1 MYSTKTIAATLMA
14 FVTVSCSQTP
24 PRHVELHLPV
34 PQTLTNPSSTAGEN
48 WASQP
53 EEITRRAKTNTP
65 SVTEEWLPDDLWD
78 RIRAGFQLSD
88 YTHDTL
94 PKTLSWYRQRQ
105 YHMDRVVE
113 QSAPYLH
120 FVLEEVEKR
129 GMPSEIALLPVVE
142 SDYRPFAYSRSG
154 AAGIWQFIPSTGK
167 HYGLKQ
173 NEWYDGRRD
182 IHASTRAALDFL
194 QDLYERLDNDWL
206 LALAAYNS
214 GGSTVERA
222 VRKVRRQG
230 KSGDFWSIRPLLP
243 EETRHYIPKLLAISA
258 IVRDPAFYDVS
269 LKKIP
274 NEPHLTRLQIDSQI
288 SLTVAAR
295 LAQLSIDEFRQ
306 LNPGFNRLVTPPNGP
321 HDLLLPIDK
330 AARFKWALSQLPPDE
345 RTGWFYHTVAS
356 GENLGSIARR
366 YGTTVVALVKAN
378 ELRSSTIH
386 PGDKLKVDVA
396 GASSLHTRQTSP
408 ITPGANQITTH
419 TVANGDTLWEL
430 ARRYRVTITQLA
442 EWNAITAS
450 SPLMPGQKLVIQPPN
465 NT

>member
-1 MYSTKTIAATLMA
+1 
-14 FVTVSCSQTP
+14 
-24 PRHVELHLPV
+24 
-34 PQTLTNPSSTAGEN
+34 
-48 WASQP
+48 
-53 EEITRRAKTNTP
+53 
-65 SVTEEWLPDDLWD
+65 
-78 RIRAGFQLSD
+78 
-88 YTHDTL
+88 
-94 PKTLSWYRQRQ
+94 
-105 YHMDRVVE
+105 MDRVVE

-129 GMPSEIALLPVVE
+129 GMPTEIALLPVVE

-182 IHASTRAALDFL
+182 IHASTHAALDFL

-214 GGSTVERA
+214 GGFTVERA
-222 VRKVRRQG
+222 IRTARKSG

-258 IVRDPAFYDVS
+258 IVRDPEFYDVS

-274 NEPHLTRLQIDSQI
+274 NEPHLTRLRIDSQI

-306 LNPGFNRLVTPPNGP
+306 LNPGFNRLVTPPDGP
-321 HDLLLPIDK
+321 HDLLLPINK
-330 AARFKWALSQLPPDE
+330 AARFKWALSQLPSDE

-378 ELRSSTIH
+378 ELRSSIIH
-386 PGDKLKVDVA
+386 PGDKLKVDIA
-396 GASSLHTRQTSP
+396 GAPSLHTRRTSP
-408 ITPGANQITTH
+408 VTPGANQISTH